1 MFFLKNKKI
10 KIPYLISIVFP
21 TGVWAFLCAAFGA
34 FLILGRADF
43 ESTGTKMIFT
53 ITFPLCMIATLLIAF
68 AGYGILRV
76 FGIKIEKNYLKLLN
90 DNIENGHLISG
101 LSSKTIKD
109 IFSALTREPARSFR
123 AGYKYGILIISSTL
137 LIEWFASGGQTVNLF
152 IMFIS
157 GSVSC
162 FFVVVFGSS
171 FSERSVY
178 NIAKEC
184 REELAKR
191 GESVEE
197 CEMINLKRKFNYF
210 LLIPLL
216 LIVLVLSFVP
226 SVDLN
231 VIIFSFI
238 GFIMIVVISKA
249 LSSSIYLA
257 FSELEVFAG
266 ELSKNK
272 DKKFFTGSLTK
283 EIVSVSYALNQ
294 AVEEIYLSQKEVE
307 DKNRELKKSYE
318 EIKERKEELEKFYN
332 LTLGRELKMVE
343 LKKENEELKEKLKIG
358 EKEK

>member
-1 MFFLKNKKI
+1 MSVYKKI
-10 KIPYLISIVFP
+10 KVKIPYLVSIVFP

-43 ESTGTKMIFT
+43 EATGTKTVFT
-53 ITFPLCMIATLLIAF
+53 ITFPLCMIGTLLIAF
-68 AGYGILRV
+68 AGYGILRI
-76 FGIKIEKNYLKLLN
+76 FGVKIEKNYLKLLN
-90 DNIENGHLISG
+90 DNIENGHLLPG
-101 LSSKTIKD
+101 LPSETIRG
-109 IFSALTREPARSFR
+109 IFSALTREPARSLR
-123 AGYKYGILIISSTL
+123 AGYKYGVLIISSTL
-137 LIEWFASGGQTVNLF
+137 LIEWFASGGQTINLP

-191 GESVEE
+191 GESAEE

-226 SVDLN
+226 FVDFN
-231 VIIFSFI
+231 IIIFSFI
-238 GFIMIVVISKA
+238 GFIMIIIISKA

-257 FSELEVFAG
+257 FSELETFAK
-266 ELSKNK
+266 ELSGNK
-272 DKKFFTGSLTK
+272 QKKFFTGSLTK

-294 AVEEIYLSQKEVE
+294 AVEEIYFSQKEIE
-307 DKNRELKKSYE
+307 DKNEKLKKSYE
-318 EIKERKEELEKFYN
+318 EIKKKKDELEKFYN
-332 LTLGRELKMVE
+332 LTVGRELKMVE
-343 LKKENEELKEKLKIG
+343 LKKENEELRERLKN
-358 EKEK
+358 ELK